1 LQALI
6 DWARPIVAIPA
17 ERHGGGRIASV
28 SLAYRY
34 AERADA
40 MPVRFDQ
47 NLWAKGCEGGVWYFD
62 HQGRALAGLSPDGY
76 DARYFIANA

>member
-1 LQALI
+1 
-6 DWARPIVAIPA
+6 
-17 ERHGGGRIASV
+17 
-28 SLAYRY
+28 
-34 AERADA
+34 